1 MTAQEMNAWLHYGG
15 GLELWQELYE
25 SYGVVPMAGGN
36 TGAQMG
42 GWFNKEIKT
51 IADLKGLKMRLP
63 GYAADVLKRAG
74 GIPVSLPRRRAVYGA
89 GNRCNRCH

>member
-25 SYGVVPMAGGN
+25 PYGVIPMAGGN

-42 GWFNKEIKT
+42 GWFNKEINT
-51 IADLKGLKMRLP
+51 LADLKGLKMRLP
-63 GYAADVLKRAG
+63 GFAADVAEAG
-74 GIPVSLPRRRAVYGA
+74 GWYSGQFAWAVSCLRRLRPVR
-89 GNRCNRCH
+89 